1 MSCCI
6 AVFPEL
12 EASRDKIHSIITE
25 GQMLTSSVVAAA
37 GHHTNHVPQAHKS
50 RLVTACSAGADT
62 IVYDRGLLLLA
73 GLV

>member
-1 MSCCI
+1 MLFWEMSCCI

-25 GQMLTSSVVAAA
+25 RQMLTSSVVAAA

-50 RLVTACSAGADT
+50 RLAKCQRERERERERVWNG
-62 IVYDRGLLLLA
+62 
-73 GLV
+73 